1 MEQNVNLKMKTKKT
15 RNSPSSPKSRGGFS
29 PSPRLRRTAAQSNGG
44 GLPIAAAKTTYAAIR
59 KRAKALEKETVRFL
73 ADLVR
78 TQSFSSKEKNVIG
91 VIKKEMRKIG
101 FDGIRIDGLG
111 NIIGRMGRGKR
122 AIAFDGHVDT
132 VYPGDLSQWDFDP
145 FTPFVRNGKIWGRGT
160 VDQKGGVATMIH
172 AGRVIKEL
180 GLNDQFTIYFTA
192 TVMEE
197 DCDGLCWQYLLDAEK
212 LKPELVVITEP
223 TNLNIYRGH
232 RGRMEIRVEVK
243 GRSCHGSAPER
254 GDNAIYK
261 ISRVALEIE
270 KLNQRLKGDPFLG
283 KGTVTISEVKSSSPS
298 LCAVADE
305 AGIHLDRR
313 LTDGE
318 TKESAVAE
326 VKDAARRAGCPD
338 AKVYVLR
345 YAEAAYTGKVYPT
358 EKYYPTWALDKKSPW
373 LKNAVESYAG
383 VLGRQPLVDKWTF
396 STNGIATAGMKGIP
410 TFGLGPGNEVYAHA
424 ANEAC
429 PVSHLS
435 DAVAF
440 YAAFVARLNG
450 KV

>member
-1 MEQNVNLKMKTKKT
+1 METNVTMKTKTK
-15 RNSPSSPKSRGGFS
+15 KS
-29 PSPRLRRTAAQSNGG
+29 TT
-44 GLPIAAAKTTYAAIR
+44 PITYELIR
-59 KRAKALEKETVRFL
+59 DRAKAMEKDTARFL

-78 TQSFSSKEKNVIG
+78 TQSFSSKEKNVIA
-91 VIKKEMRKIG
+91 VIKQEMRKIG
-101 FDGIRIDGLG
+101 FDGIKIDGLG
-111 NIIGRMGRGKR
+111 SIIGHIGKGKR
-122 AIAFDGHVDT
+122 VIAFDGHVDT
-132 VYPGDLSQWDFDP
+132 VYPGDLSQWNFDP
-145 FTPFVRNGKIWGRGT
+145 FKPFVKDGKIWGRGT

-172 AGRVIKEL
+172 AGRLIKEL
-180 GLNDQFTIYFTA
+180 GLNDQFTVLFTA

-197 DCDGLCWQYLLDAEK
+197 DCDGLCWQYLLNVEK

-261 ISRVALEIE
+261 IARIALEIE
-270 KLNQRLKGDPFLG
+270 KLNERLKQDPFLG

-313 LTDGE
+313 LTYGE
-318 TKESAVAE
+318 TKLSAIAE
-326 VKDAARRAGCPD
+326 VQDAVQRAGCPD
-338 AKVYVLR
+338 AKVYVLK
-345 YAEAAYTGKVYPT
+345 YEEPAYTGKVYPT
-358 EKYYPTWALDKKSPW
+358 EKYYPTWALDEKSPY
-373 LKNAVESYAG
+373 LKDAITAYAG
-383 VLGRQPLVDKWTF
+383 ALGKQPLVDKWTF
-396 STNGIATAGMKGIP
+396 STNGIATMGMNGIP

-429 PVSHLS
+429 PVEHLS
-435 DAVAF
+435 AAVAF
-440 YAAFVARLNG
+440 YAALVAKLNG